1 MKKINLKYFLI
12 TIILIFNSNLNAIE
26 KNYFVEGKKL
36 FEENK
41 LDDAKLNFEKAIVFN
56 PKSENSYMYL
66 AKIFKKKDE
75 DAQEELNLD
84 TVILLNPKNEEAIYY
99 LTLLTIKKSNFNKAK
114 DLLSKF
120 NLVCKNICNKGKEL
134 KSKLNNLDTH

>member
-1 MKKINLKYFLI
+1 MKKINLKFFLI
-12 TIILIFNSNLNAIE
+12 TIILIFNSSLHAIE

-41 LDDAKLNFEKAIVFN
+41 LDDAKFNFEKAIVFN

-75 DAQEELNLD
+75 DEQEELNLD
-84 TVILLNPKNEEAIYY
+84 TVILLNPNCIFGRAPPDEPPN
-99 LTLLTIKKSNFNKAK
+99 S
-114 DLLSKF
+114 
-120 NLVCKNICNKGKEL
+120 
-134 KSKLNNLDTH
+134 